1 MVKWTKTN
9 VLSHFD
15 LMNNSR
21 NSRHESGT
29 SSKTSTTSIQLN
41 LTKLNVHSRHLTTKA
56 MAEIM
61 GEKLKVPCRLVRI
74 ANLLHDNFLLR
85 GGSPA
90 TNKPSFIETEAQIA
104 ACLYLACKLEK
115 VERPFLE
122 ISMGT
127 NYANIIEIGRAY
139 KKICKVLKIDSGT
152 IKLWYIQDM
161 FMYDDDLFWIK
172 Q

>member
-1 MVKWTKTN
+1 
-9 VLSHFD
+9 
-15 LMNNSR
+15 MNNSR

-29 SSKTSTTSIQLN
+29 SSKTSTASHRKLQLN
-41 LTKLNVHSRHLTTKA
+41 FTLPYQTKLNLHPHHLPTKA

-90 TNKPSFIETEAQIA
+90 TNRASFIETEAEIA

-115 VERPFLE
+115 VERPFQE
-122 ISMGT
+122 ISKGT

-161 FMYDDDLFWIK
+161 FMYDDDLFRIK